1 MFALRDD
8 EAYYPAVVMAN
19 YIFGSGALSSRL
31 GMRVRQ
37 KEGLSYGV
45 GSTVSV
51 SSFDR
56 RASIS
61 MSAICNPQ
69 NIGKVD
75 KAIREEM
82 EILLKDG
89 ITQEELEKAR
99 QGYLSGQKVRRATD
113 SALAGLLS
121 ELSYCGRTMKFYDDV
136 ESRIAKLTAEEVTA
150 AARKYFDPKKI
161 VVVMAGDFGKE
172 TSGQELIRPAGN

>member
-1 MFALRDD
+1 
-8 EAYYPAVVMAN
+8 
-19 YIFGSGALSSRL
+19 
-31 GMRVRQ
+31 MRVRQ

-56 RASIS
+56 RASLS

-69 NIGKVD
+69 NMDKVD
-75 KAIREEM
+75 KAIREEL

-89 ITQEELEKAR
+89 VTADELEKAR
-99 QGYLSGQKVRRATD
+99 QGYLSAQKVRRATD
-113 SALAGLLS
+113 GALAGLLS
-121 ELSYCGRTMKFYDDV
+121 ELSYSGRTMKYYENV
-136 ESRIAKLTAEEVTA
+136 ENQIQKLTAEQVSA

-172 TSGQELIRPAGN
+172 TSGQELVRPAGN